1 MSNTSSEFITSKLS
15 RSSIIKLS
23 VEVFIALFG
32 IFGNVLVAVVVKGLG
47 KKKTATDF
55 YLLNLAIADLG
66 ILLISFPLVAIKE
79 NAPTNWPLGEFACLY
94 SSPLPEIFHGTS
106 VWFIVV
112 IAIVRYRKIVIPR
125 KAIKNRNKFSLKYT
139 RTIAG
144 CIWVTSFLVFSL
156 PLYFVVSFGLPH
168 GGAAKWCGP
177 IWPSLFFAQLYLC
190 LMTTFGYIIPLGVI
204 CWTYLAISRA
214 INHSSNFL
222 YAMKRGQNGAEA
234 NLQGAVTSVQSI
246 RLRQNKRA
254 KKILTPVVVVFAIT
268 MFPLTI
274 LRLTLA
280 FWPSLATQDYYE
292 NTLFAV
298 TLFVIT
304 NSSANPVIYSIASKS
319 FRKGMTNLYRKCL
332 MKCLWTYLIRK

>member
-1 MSNTSSEFITSKLS
+1 MNNTSSEFITSKLS
-15 RSSIIKLS
+15 RFSIIKLS

-79 NAPTNWPLGEFACLY
+79 NVPTNWPLGEFACLY

-139 RTIAG
+139 KTIAG

-177 IWPSLFFAQLYLC
+177 IRPSCCSA
-190 LMTTFGYIIPLGVI
+190 
-204 CWTYLAISRA
+204 
-214 INHSSNFL
+214 
-222 YAMKRGQNGAEA
+222 
-234 NLQGAVTSVQSI
+234 
-246 RLRQNKRA
+246 
-254 KKILTPVVVVFAIT
+254 KILIT
-268 MFPLTI
+268 
-274 LRLTLA
+274 
-280 FWPSLATQDYYE
+280 
-292 NTLFAV
+292 
-298 TLFVIT
+298 
-304 NSSANPVIYSIASKS
+304 
-319 FRKGMTNLYRKCL
+319 
-332 MKCLWTYLIRK
+332 